1 MKICFFPLLQP
12 TPFPK
17 FCFQVGPVSCYPS
30 HLRSLCLGAWPGVVT
45 AHLPR
50 LWLRHRRRR
59 GGRGK
64 YGAGHVTLRHIWF
77 LASLSSLT
85 CS

>member
-30 HLRSLCLGAWPGVVT
+30 HLRSVWAPCPESSQPISLGSGSDTGGGGEGGESMGQVT
-45 AHLPR
+45 
-50 LWLRHRRRR
+50 
-59 GGRGK
+59 
-64 YGAGHVTLRHIWF
+64 
-77 LASLSSLT
+77 
-85 CS
+85 